1 MNWNQLLTFYLQH
14 IVSDGEAAVAGPLD
28 FGHTGELSILQLKMI
43 VKEFPQLTSLMLGT
57 LARPCRVTPKATV
70 WLRSV
75 CRSGS
80 CMGSR
85 LESTTTWHGWIFF
98 LFLVGGEEEK

>member
-43 VKEFPQLTSLMLGT
+43 VMEFP
-57 LARPCRVTPKATV
+57 
-70 WLRSV
+70 
-75 CRSGS
+75 
-80 CMGSR
+80 
-85 LESTTTWHGWIFF
+85 ID
-98 LFLVGGEEEK
+98 